1 LLNFLLNLRE
11 LSSCESTSS
20 ESSFKTKQIRNKIKR
35 DININLKE
43 LDGGE
48 DLPENGLYKVIGQV
62 DEQPVFEKKPR
73 HYFLNFLIWFIHG
86 PAPILVDLC

>member
-1 LLNFLLNLRE
+1 MSSSGEEFVDLDQE

-20 ESSFKTKQIRNKIKR
+20 ESSFKTKQIKNKLKR

-43 LDGGE
+43 LDGKDKE

-62 DEQPVFEKKPR
+62 DEQPVLEKKAK
-73 HYFLNFLIWFIHG
+73 Y
-86 PAPILVDLC
+86 